1 VIPHT
6 SQPSSPT
13 APLVVVDP
21 VSQGAEAA
29 VLAEA
34 YQACAR
40 ITRDCARNFYY
51 GLRLT
56 PEPRRSAI
64 YSVYAWMRRADD
76 QVDSAADLPTKA
88 ARLGEFTTTALRML
102 AGEPL
107 GPGEADPVWL
117 AFRET
122 VRHYRLDHA
131 DIRRLLKGLETDL
144 TAEHE
149 AANSVAPILICRT
162 ADDLREYCHC
172 VASTVGL
179 ICVAIWGLRDDSLAA
194 EARRLAI
201 ERGQAFQMTN
211 ILRDFAQDYDEGR
224 VYLPVED
231 FDRAGL
237 TPSELRDWSRPEVCM
252 AFVQSQAAWARGRYQ
267 ESAPLDAMIDPAC
280 RPALGAMTSIYS
292 SLLTVIEKQ
301 PGRIVSGSRIR
312 LPSAHKA
319 GIALGALVRSLAAR
333 RFGRSA

>member
-1 VIPHT
+1 M
-6 SQPSSPT
+6 
-13 APLVVVDP
+13 VDP
-21 VSQGAEAA
+21 AAPDAETV

-34 YQACAR
+34 YQTCAR

-76 QVDSAADLPTKA
+76 QVDAAADLPTRA
-88 ARLGEFTTTALRML
+88 ARLAEFTERVRRML

-117 AFRET
+117 AFRAT
-122 VRHYRLDHA
+122 VHRYRLDHA

-144 TAEHE
+144 DAERRTADSR
-149 AANSVAPILICRT
+149 ASILICRT
-162 ADDLREYCHC
+162 SDDLREYCHC

-179 ICVAIWGLRDDSLAA
+179 ICVAIWGLRDASSAP

-201 ERGQAFQMTN
+201 ERGQAFQLTN
-211 ILRDFAQDYDEGR
+211 ILRDFAQDYDQGR
-224 VYLPVED
+224 VYLPAED
-231 FDRAGL
+231 FDHAGL
-237 TPSELRDWSRPEVCM
+237 TPGDLRRWSRPRECL
-252 AFVQSQAAWARGRYQ
+252 AFVRSQAARARGRYQ

-280 RPALGAMTSIYS
+280 RPALVAMTSIYS
-292 SLLTVIEKQ
+292 ALLTVIERQ
-301 PGRIVSGSRIR
+301 PERIVSGSRIR
-312 LPSAHKA
+312 LPGAHKA

-333 RFGRSA
+333 RFGPSA